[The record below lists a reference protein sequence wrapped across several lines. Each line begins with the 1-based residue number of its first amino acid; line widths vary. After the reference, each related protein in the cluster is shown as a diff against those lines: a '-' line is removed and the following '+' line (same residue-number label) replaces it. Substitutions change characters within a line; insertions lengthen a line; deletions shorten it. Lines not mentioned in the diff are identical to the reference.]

1 MRMLLKR
8 WMLYLLLPAAL
19 VLLFVPLNTTLS
31 EQVERETVF
40 LGITETLSS
49 PQPAEEEAPA
59 AAGTEEA
66 VWQELKRQQAA
77 LSSQFSNETTVT
89 NTAGVPIVQEEAFST
104 APALQEA
111 VESQTTRLRLWSKEQ
126 LDSTP
131 LEEVPIEEWAAFE
144 ETFTDQ
150 GRFQFGNWIFVGHTE
165 SAPAQIQVEVNHLK
179 TGCKLLG
186 GLCLILSL
194 LALCRLYT
202 PPTNG
207 IRVGKR
213 SAIILW
219 DVIMIGI
226 GTVFMWMA
234 IDFIL
239 HKTFGTEWWGGDEM
253 MAGMGVFWMV
263 LVAPLMAFI
272 TTATASQTLW
282 ITQDGIALKGLTGM
296 HPLPWSEVTDIHLDG
311 IRGPQSATGGFPSK
325 TVMRHLIISGESDSL
340 RILEPPYTSTKKEIL
355 QALETYAP
363 SELKEGLAALMKE
376 WSSLW

>member
-131 LEEVPIEEWAAFE
+131 LEEVPIEE
-144 ETFTDQ
+144 
-150 GRFQFGNWIFVGHTE
+150 
-165 SAPAQIQVEVNHLK
+165 
-179 TGCKLLG
+179 
-186 GLCLILSL
+186 
-194 LALCRLYT
+194 
-202 PPTNG
+202 
-207 IRVGKR
+207 
-213 SAIILW
+213 
-219 DVIMIGI
+219 
-226 GTVFMWMA
+226 
-234 IDFIL
+234 
-239 HKTFGTEWWGGDEM
+239 
-253 MAGMGVFWMV
+253 
-263 LVAPLMAFI
+263 
-272 TTATASQTLW
+272 
-282 ITQDGIALKGLTGM
+282 
-296 HPLPWSEVTDIHLDG
+296 
-311 IRGPQSATGGFPSK
+311 
-325 TVMRHLIISGESDSL
+325 
-340 RILEPPYTSTKKEIL
+340 
-355 QALETYAP
+355 
-363 SELKEGLAALMKE
+363 
-376 WSSLW
+376 